1 MTPREYWEKA
11 TDLLNKIQD
20 SSNNRLVTDERYK
33 ELKERMQELLKK
45 QSSPTYN
52 IDENPKDE

>member
-45 QSSPTYN
+45 QSSPIYN

>member
-1 MTPREYWEKA
+1 METDNNFA
-11 TDLLNKIQD
+11 TKQD

>member
-1 MTPREYWEKA
+1 ME
-11 TDLLNKIQD
+11 TDNNFTTKQD

-45 QSSPTYN
+45 QSSPIYN
-52 IDENPKDE
+52 IDENPKYE